1 MPKVVPEYREQAKN
15 RILEHSFEVFS
26 EKGYHKTTM
35 NDIAKKVGVNKA
47 TLYLYFENKEEL
59 FMKMIEATQQMMYTE
74 MTLFFTGI
82 NFTNDYIKFFDF
94 YVKMNA
100 GYEQFVAE
108 IHAIATRD
116 KEMKKALRQSTKKT
130 DELIIHFL
138 KEQQKNGL
146 IGKDVDVQFFTMSA
160 ISLLEGLIIKMFYG
174 MSKSEAKN
182 IWKNSVA
189 QWLEH

>member
-59 FMKMIEATQQMMYTE
+59 FMKMIEATQDMMYTE
-74 MTLFFTGI
+74 MTLFFTDI
-82 NFTNDYIKFFDF
+82 NFKKDYTRFFDF

-116 KEMKKALRQSTKKT
+116 KEMKKFLNFTLSMT
-130 DELIIHFL
+130 D
-138 KEQQKNGL
+138 
-146 IGKDVDVQFFTMSA
+146 TMQ
-160 ISLLEGLIIKMFYG
+160 G
-174 MSKSEAKN
+174 
-182 IWKNSVA
+182 WKNRK
-189 QWLEH
+189 